1 MRPESN
7 GGVGGPGID
16 GASGVQTI
24 PDRGAAYTCPTP
36 WRETLAQTPY
46 TSVPRGAPVI
56 RSRNPGDDE
65 NRTFPLVS
73 PTWVRAANKTAAMKK
88 RDLIQAVAL
97 HAGVDNKTAG
107 KVVEGTIDVILAN
120 VAKGEI
126 VNISGFAKFAKIKR
140 PARIARNPATG
151 EQVKVKAKTVAKIT
165 ALKGFKDIA
174 LGVAPAPKLNTTPPK
189 PAAPAKK
196 VAAKKAAPKKAAAKK
211 AAPKKAAPKKAA
223 KKATKRR

>member
-1 MRPESN
+1 
-7 GGVGGPGID
+7 
-16 GASGVQTI
+16 
-24 PDRGAAYTCPTP
+24 
-36 WRETLAQTPY
+36 
-46 TSVPRGAPVI
+46 
-56 RSRNPGDDE
+56 
-65 NRTFPLVS
+65 
-73 PTWVRAANKTAAMKK
+73 MKK

-97 HAGVDNKTAG
+97 HTGVDNKTAG

-174 LGVAPAPKLNTTPPK
+174 LGKAPAPKINTK
-189 PAAPAKK
+189 RAAAP
-196 VAAKKAAPKKAAAKK
+196 APKKAAAKK
-211 AAPKKAAPKKAA
+211 AAPKKAAKKAAPKKAA
-223 KKATKRR
+223 KKGGKRK